1 MKFSTARKTGQKRAG
16 YVIRYGLTLNNCRRL
31 RAGRE
36 PLMKQIIGAVFSSL
50 AILAAG
56 CGTARQSAI
65 THDELVQRTQEI
77 LDAVAPGN
85 PDPWRKYFAE
95 DAMYFDEKG
104 RSMDKAALL
113 KDVSPLPKGYSG
125 DIKMVNAKSNILRDT
140 AVLTYDLD
148 ETEVVFGQELKARY
162 HGTDTWVRRNGLWQI
177 VAGQMLR
184 YYEDPAPG
192 KANAA
197 AYKDYAGTYEL
208 ASGITRVVS
217 VNRAEL
223 SVERSGRAAETL
235 IPEVADIFFRK
246 GIEGRI
252 LFRRD
257 AVGKVDALV
266 DRRNNE
272 DIVWKRLGR

>member
-1 MKFSTARKTGQKRAG
+1 
-16 YVIRYGLTLNNCRRL
+16 
-31 RAGRE
+31 
-36 PLMKQIIGAVFSSL
+36 MKQIIGAVFSSL

-56 CGTARQSAI
+56 CGTARQPAI
-65 THDELVQRTQEI
+65 THDELVRRTQEI

-104 RSMDKAALL
+104 RSMGKAALL

-125 DIKMVNAKSNILRDT
+125 DIKMVNAKSNILGDT

-162 HGTDTWVRRNGLWQI
+162 HGTDTWVRRNGQWQI

-197 AYKDYAGTYEL
+197 AYQDYAGTYEL
-208 ASGITRVVS
+208 APGLTRVVAL
-217 VNRAEL
+217 NQQEL
-223 SVERSGRAAETL
+223 SEQRSGRAAVTL
-235 IPEVADIFFRK
+235 IPEAPDIFFRK
-246 GIEGRI
+246 GIEGRF

-257 AVGKVDALV
+257 TRGRVDALV

-272 DIVWKRLGR
+272 DIVWKRMGK

>member
-1 MKFSTARKTGQKRAG
+1 
-16 YVIRYGLTLNNCRRL
+16 
-31 RAGRE
+31 
-36 PLMKQIIGAVFSSL
+36 MKQIVAAVFASL
-50 AILAAG
+50 ALAAG
-56 CGTARQSAI
+56 CGTSQQSLI
-65 THDELVQRTQEI
+65 THGELVRRTQEI

-104 RSMDKAALL
+104 RAMDKAALL

-125 DIKMVNAKSNILRDT
+125 FIKVVNAKSNILRDT
-140 AVLTYDLD
+140 AVLSYDLD

-162 HGTDTWVRRNGLWQI
+162 HGTDTWVRRSGQWQI

-192 KANAA
+192 KANAP
-197 AYKDYAGTYEL
+197 AYQDYAGSYEL
-208 ASGITRVVS
+208 APGVTRVVTS
-217 VNRAEL
+217 EHQKL
-223 SVERSGRAAETL
+223 TVERSGRAAETL
-235 IPEVADIFFRK
+235 IPEAPDIFFRK

-257 AVGKVDALV
+257 ATGRVDALV

-272 DIVWKRLGR
+272 DIVWKRMGK